1 METKN
6 ETSEGSCGSACY
18 HAHPLRVQRKRT
30 AGYRMPDD
38 VVYVGRPTKW
48 GNPYR
53 PEDCATGEAG
63 AVKCFRILV
72 ESEPETIAAIQRE
85 LRGKR
90 LACWCSRDKPCHA
103 DVLAEIANRS

>member
-1 METKN
+1 MTTEN
-6 ETSEGSCGSACY
+6 DQSSAPSASRGY
-18 HAHPLRVQRKRT
+18 HAHPLRVQRKRS
-30 AGYRMPDD
+30 AGYKMPED

-53 PEDCATGEAG
+53 PEECTAAEQG
-63 AVKCFRILV
+63 AVECFRILV
-72 ESEPETIAAIQRE
+72 ESEPDTIAAIQRE

-90 LACWCSRDKPCHA
+90 LACWCSLDKPCHA